1 MTNAT
6 TIVSRDI
13 PSPLSVD
20 NGQIIIYE
28 SVAAVRMLIAVI
40 GDFAEQQ
47 WAALIVQFSEL

>member
-40 GDFAEQQ
+40 GEFAEQQ